1 MTGGHEE
8 MPNIAS
14 TGRRKSGRSKP
25 GTGAIGTLGIGLA
38 LGLLL
43 AMPAS
48 AETVLIEPDRVF
60 TADDQIAHPG
70 WKVLVEDNTIRA
82 VGPAIAAPAKARTIR
97 LAGTTLLPGLIDLH
111 SHLFLHPYSETAWDD
126 QVLKEQLP
134 YRVLAAANHARAT
147 LAAGF
152 TTLRDLGTEG
162 AGNSDVVLKRAIEAG
177 IAEGP
182 RLHVVTRAIV
192 AVGAYGPARRDY
204 AIADLPQGAE
214 EASGAD
220 GVVTAV
226 RHQAAAGADWIK
238 LYADYQLGPN
248 GETLPA
254 FSLEELKAAVTKAHE
269 LGRKVAAHAESD
281 EGMRRAVEAGV
292 DTVEHGK
299 GGSPATFQLMAQ
311 RGTAYV
317 PTLTEVEYY
326 GIYFHGYRPG
336 KTPPTPDMVDSERA
350 FRAARVAGVTMA
362 SGSDVGVY
370 SHGENGRE
378 LVWMVRYG
386 MSPAEALIA
395 ATATNA
401 AVLGEGARLGKIK
414 PGYFA
419 DLVAVAGDPTRDI
432 GAVRSPVFVMKGG
445 KTIARQ
451 PDIAGSAP

>member
-1 MTGGHEE
+1 
-8 MPNIAS
+8 MPEIGS
-14 TGRRKSGRSKP
+14 
-25 GTGAIGTLGIGLA
+25 AIGFGQLRQARCHGLFGA
-38 LGLLL
+38 LAVGLVLCL
-43 AMPAS
+43 PCALPAR
-48 AETVLIEPDRVF
+48 AETLLIEPDRVF

-70 WKVLVEDNTIRA
+70 WKVLVENNTIRA
-82 VGPAIAAPAKARTIR
+82 VGPAIAVPAKTRTIR
-97 LAGTTLLPGLIDLH
+97 LAGATLIPGLIDLH
-111 SHLFLHPYSETAWDD
+111 SHLFLHPYSEAAWDD
-126 QVLKEQLP
+126 QVLKEQLA
-134 YRVLAAANHARAT
+134 YRVLEAANHARAT

-177 IAEGP
+177 VAEGP

-214 EASGAD
+214 EASGVD

-238 LYADYQLGPN
+238 LYADYQIGPN

-254 FSLEELKAAVTKAHE
+254 FSVEELKAAVTKAHE

-292 DTVEHGK
+292 DTLEHGK
-299 GGSPATFQLMAQ
+299 GGSPATFHLMAQ

-336 KTPPTPDMVDSERA
+336 KTPPTPDMADSERA
-350 FRAARVAGVTMA
+350 FRAARAAGVTMA

-414 PGYFA
+414 PGYLA
-419 DLVAVAGDPTRDI
+419 DLVGVAGDPTRDI
-432 GAVRSPVFVMKGG
+432 SAVRKPVFVMKDG
-445 KTIARQ
+445 K
-451 PDIAGSAP
+451 PVDKPMEPGGSAP